1 MINLS
6 DFTFPDAERETS
18 FFMAEKRTCFDSFYP
33 FKVLSARGVK
43 TLRFEPITLLYGSNG
58 CGKTTA
64 LNVIAEKL
72 QLQRETL
79 YNRSSFFQ
87 DYVSMCHCEA
97 RQPIPSDSRI
107 ITSDD
112 VFDYMMNVRT
122 LNEGIDL
129 KREDL
134 FEEYLD
140 NKYAKFQLRSIADY
154 EKLKKITL
162 ARGNTQSKYVRKSLM
177 DNVRELSNGE
187 SAYFYFTSKINEP
200 GLYLLDE
207 PENSLSP
214 ARQQELT
221 KFLEESV
228 RFFDCQFIISTHSP
242 FLLAMRDA
250 RVYDLDADPA
260 RIRRWTELPAV
271 QAYYRFFKAHA
282 SDFENGDESF

>member
-1 MINLS
+1 MMYLS
-6 DFTFPDAERETS
+6 DFTFPDVERETD
-18 FFMAEKRTCFDSFYP
+18 FFMGEGRTCFDSFYP

-43 TLRFEPITLLYGSNG
+43 TLRFEPITLLYGGNG

-72 QLQRETL
+72 RLQRDTL
-79 YNRSSFFQ
+79 YNRSNFFQ
-87 DYVSMCHCEA
+87 NYVNMCHYET
-97 RQPIPSDSRI
+97 RQSIPSNSRI

-122 LNEGIDL
+122 INEGINL
-129 KREDL
+129 KREEL
-134 FEEYLD
+134 FEDYLD
-140 NKYAKFQLRSIADY
+140 NKYAKFQLHSIADY
-154 EKLKKITL
+154 EKLKKITM
-162 ARGNTQSKYVRKSLM
+162 ARSNTQSKYVRKNLM
-177 DNVRELSNGE
+177 NNVRELSNGE
-187 SAYFYFTSKINEP
+187 SAHFYFTDKIKEP

-214 ARQQELT
+214 SRQQELT

-260 RIRRWTELPAV
+260 RIRRWIDLPAV
-271 QAYYRFFKAHA
+271 QDYYRFFKEHA
-282 SDFENGDESF
+282 SDFEGND